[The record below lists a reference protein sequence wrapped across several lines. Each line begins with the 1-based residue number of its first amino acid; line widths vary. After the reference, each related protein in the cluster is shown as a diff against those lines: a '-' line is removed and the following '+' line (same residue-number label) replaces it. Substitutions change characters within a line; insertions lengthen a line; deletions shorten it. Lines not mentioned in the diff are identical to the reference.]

1 MKIKIQ
7 GFTLI
12 EILVVVA
19 IIGLLAAIIA
29 PKVLNRADDGAS
41 AKVKTDVAN
50 IMSSVKLYRM
60 DNLSYPSTVNGLQA
74 LKNKPV
80 DANRWKG
87 PYIDLLPKDPWGR
100 EYLYAN
106 PGTHNTDFDIYTLGA
121 DKKLGGTGVNADIGN
136 WSLQ

>member
-12 EILVVVA
+12 EIMVVVA

-29 PKVLNRADDGAS
+29 PKVLSRADDGAS

-121 DKKLGGTGVNADIGN
+121 DNKLGGTGVNADIGN